1 MLSDDPNNA
10 GIAPIHSRPPHT
22 ATGNFDIRG
31 TNVPNSCLD
40 ALDDIEEQAGLNGRR
55 EALAVL
61 LEYYYRYPQDV
72 VESAELF
79 SPAERT
85 RSLRVRRVHK
95 RHRKLLY
102 DLGVEL
108 GGASDSIA
116 VEALCRHY
124 SEHSQEVRTFANGL
138 LYR

>member
-10 GIAPIHSRPPHT
+10 GISPIHSRPPHT
-22 ATGNFDIRG
+22 ATGEFDIRG
-31 TNVPNSCLD
+31 TSVPNSCFE
-40 ALDDIEEQAGLNGRR
+40 ALDDIEHRVGLDGRR

-61 LEYYYRYPQDV
+61 LEYYYRYPSDV
-72 VESAELF
+72 VGSVELF
-79 SPAERT
+79 TQAERT
-85 RSLRVRRVHK
+85 RSLRVRGVHK

-102 DLGVEL
+102 DLSVEL
-108 GGASDSIA
+108 SGASDSYA

-124 SEHSQEVRTFANGL
+124 MENTQEVITFANGL